1 MWQVPKSPWF
11 WASLALTAVPVG
23 IAAGLL
29 VVSDSVPAKPAL
41 TISASAVLSGALG
54 LLLKSGNYRLAQRKD
69 DREEVGS
76 VRATLA
82 ERDEVNSR
90 ILQLEKDWPS
100 PDERSPSARR
110 AISDAEQRHAILTAV
125 YQQSRLA
132 ATARPG
138 LITAADHSE
147 SAPPARREELR
158 QLLRDSALAEPTL
171 DAFGWFLRG
180 SAAYEAGQ
188 YTEALAA
195 YDRALALRPDDPN
208 ALNNRGIALRN
219 LGRYDEALADY
230 DRALALGPDHPDTL
244 NNRGIALNYLKRH
257 DEALA
262 DLDRAL
268 ALRPDHPDTL
278 NNRGIALNYLK
289 RHDEAL
295 ADLDRALALRP
306 DDPNAL
312 YNRGCVLALTMKPD
326 EAMAAIEAAI
336 AHGYSDCELLANDPD
351 LTLLRSHPVHGPRF
365 ATLVDECRARSG

>member
-208 ALNNRGIALRN
+208 IPNILNNRGN
-219 LGRYDEALADY
+219 
-230 DRALALGPDHPDTL
+230 
-244 NNRGIALNYLKRH
+244 ALNYLKRH

-262 DLDRAL
+262 DL
-268 ALRPDHPDTL
+268 
-278 NNRGIALNYLK
+278 N
-289 RHDEAL
+289 
-295 ADLDRALALRP
+295 RALALRP